1 MKRKETTIMVDRETK
16 SRLDNLADGK
26 PVARYLRELTI
37 QLCGGLQPKSPMEDK
52 LKEVENKI
60 NITIDLLSMGFKR
73 KNKAIRQTVRKE

>member
-1 MKRKETTIMVDRETK
+1 MNRGTLVRIDKDTKQRLET
-16 SRLDNLADGK
+16 LAGSK